1 MANTI
6 TRIVAYPQ
14 VLCYKKKYIDALLDN
29 DCAEP
34 TGANG
39 QNFAAFFS
47 PKVGGGIYYRK
58 LNPYVLDENMQSVVI
73 AENINHDLSDVPV
86 EIDYSDVIE
95 LFQTACED
103 GQYYAHNRASASP
116 LSSAAYKIMQYNM
129 EDYLVPVNPRANVP
143 LFLRY
148 IYSVTYA
155 IQGTEVTVNFPTTAN
170 TYYETVLNALNNWQ
184 FTPNQGAQKQKGA
197 NSITFYDEEGE
208 VLEEQTFDSNN
219 SVTYNITSLP
229 VYLGVE
235 VALRGHR
242 SAALN
247 CFNERYFLSGEGG
260 DDIDLGTNLDA
271 PEESALSTVLGSIWS
286 QLCIN
291 NNMVGPRTSADPK
304 APPSEDIDAIDNVTY
319 KFSTTY
325 KRLVAAKIDRQV
337 NGNYFLAVRNEAD
350 SGSVGTG
357 MLVQLS
363 TTITVPSV
371 SLVANVLTL
380 SKDTM
385 PTQTVAKIVNTLP
398 NSITNVKRKFKLMV
412 YATRAAGSTTD
423 FSAGKYAPRSAETAF
438 VDQDDIPAG
447 ETQMYDFSIE
457 DLGVEGTSAIE
468 KMFNMFG
475 MTTIGG
481 TSTICSAVYVVKC
494 IVQFDYLGV
503 TYEKETPFTVFLG
516 MAEEGGIKITQWIP
530 KIEGG
535 KWTKTTYNLTVK
547 TCSAMAFCARSSFLI
562 SLKDHA
568 IIFAQGER
576 ELKGEAIKDISLTS
590 ASSGSFT
597 PGAQCAFT
605 GIEVV
610 NHPNAIS
617 GVISSRAK
625 SRLTL
630 KSPDGHKD
638 STEAVDIEG
647 AWDDLSVSTN
657 YTVTVPDE
665 VETDVASEGVVSSG
679 A

>member
-1 MANTI
+1 
-6 TRIVAYPQ
+6 
-14 VLCYKKKYIDALLDN
+14 
-29 DCAEP
+29 
-34 TGANG
+34 
-39 QNFAAFFS
+39 
-47 PKVGGGIYYRK
+47 
-58 LNPYVLDENMQSVVI
+58 
-73 AENINHDLSDVPV
+73 
-86 EIDYSDVIE
+86 
-95 LFQTACED
+95 
-103 GQYYAHNRASASP
+103 
-116 LSSAAYKIMQYNM
+116 
-129 EDYLVPVNPRANVP
+129 
-143 LFLRY
+143 
-148 IYSVTYA
+148 
-155 IQGTEVTVNFPTTAN
+155 
-170 TYYETVLNALNNWQ
+170 VLNALNNWQ

-271 PEESALSTVLGSIWS
+271 PEGSALSTVLGSIWS
-286 QLCIN
+286 QLDIN
-291 NNMVGPRTSADPK
+291 NNMVEPKTSADPK
-304 APPSEDIDAIDNVTY
+304 APPGDIFDAIDDVTY

-337 NGNYFLAVRNEAD
+337 FGNYFLAVRNEAD

-363 TTITVPSV
+363 TTIEVPSV
-371 SLVANVLTL
+371 SLVARVLTL

-398 NSITNVKRKFKLMV
+398 NSITNVKRKFKLVV
-412 YATRAAGSTTD
+412 YAIRRTGGPTTD
-423 FSAGKYAPRSAETAF
+423 FSAGQYAPQSAETAF

-447 ETQMYDFSIE
+447 GTQMYDFSIE
-457 DLGVEGTSAIE
+457 DGVGGTSAIE
-468 KMFNMFG
+468 QMFNMFG
-475 MTTIGG
+475 MTTTGAV
-481 TSTICSAVYVVKC
+481 SAPRPCSAVYTVKC

-503 TYEKETPFTVFLG
+503 TYTKDTTFTVFLG

-617 GVISSRAK
+617 GVISSLAK

-630 KSPDGHKD
+630 KSPDGHKG

-665 VETDVASEGVVSSG
+665 VETDDASEGFVSSG

>member
-14 VLCYKKKYIDALLDN
+14 VLCYKKTYIDALLDN

-34 TGANG
+34 TDANG

-103 GQYYAHNRASASP
+103 GQYYAHNTNPENPRANTST
-116 LSSAAYKIMQYNM
+116 AYKIMQYNM

-197 NSITFYDEEGE
+197 NSITFYDEAGGVLGE
-208 VLEEQTFDSNN
+208 VDFDQNN
-219 SVTYNITSLP
+219 SITYNITSLP

-291 NNMVGPRTSADPK
+291 NNMVEPKTSADPK
-304 APPSEDIDAIDNVTY
+304 APPGDFFDAIDNVTY

-337 NGNYFLAVRNEAD
+337 NGNYYLAVRNEAD

-357 MLVQLS
+357 MLVRLS

-371 SLVANVLTL
+371 SLVARVLTL

-398 NSITNVKRKFKLMV
+398 NSITNVKRKFKLVV
-412 YATRAAGSTTD
+412 YATRAAGSNTD
-423 FSAGKYAPRSAETAF
+423 FSTGQYAPQSAETAF

-457 DLGVEGTSAIE
+457 DGGEGTSAIE
-468 KMFNMFG
+468 NMFNMFG
-475 MTTIGG
+475 MTITGG

-503 TYEKETPFTVFLG
+503 TYTKDTPFTVFLG

-530 KIEGG
+530 EIEGG
-535 KWTKTTYNLTVK
+535 KWTKTRYNLTVK
-547 TCSAMAFCARSSFLI
+547 TCSALAFCARSSFLI

-576 ELKGEAIKDISLTS
+576 ELQGQAIKDISLTS
-590 ASSGSFT
+590 TGNFIA
-597 PGAQCAFT
+597 GAQCAFMN
-605 GIEVV
+605 IDVV
-610 NHPNAIS
+610 NHPDAVS

-630 KSPDGHKD
+630 KSPDGHKG

-665 VETDVASEGVVSSG
+665 VETDDASEGFVSSG

>member
-14 VLCYKKKYIDALLDN
+14 VLCYKKTYIDALLSGGYE
-29 DCAEP
+29 EP

-58 LNPYVLDENMQSVVI
+58 LNPYILDENMQSVVI
-73 AENINHDLSDVPV
+73 ANNINHELNDVPV
-86 EIDYSDVIE
+86 EIDYSDVIG
-95 LFQTACED
+95 LFQTACAD
-103 GQYYAHNRASASP
+103 GQYYAHNTNPENPRANTST
-116 LSSAAYKIMQYNM
+116 AYKIMEYNTD
-129 EDYLVPVNPRANVP
+129 DYLVPVNPNANVP

-148 IYSVTYA
+148 IYSVTYT

-170 TYYETVLNALNNWQ
+170 TYFETVLNALNNWQ
-184 FTPNQGAQKQKGA
+184 FTPNQPAQRQKGA

-208 VLEEQTFDSNN
+208 VLGEVDFDQNN
-219 SVTYNITSLP
+219 SITYNITSLP

-247 CFNERYFLSGEGG
+247 CFNDRYILIGQNSN
-260 DDIDLGTNLDA
+260 IPLGTNPGA
-271 PEESALSTVLGSIWS
+271 PAGSELSNALSGNWSVLGIGEIGIEPRAEPPFETFEF
-286 QLCIN
+286 IN
-291 NNMVGPRTSADPK
+291 NP
-304 APPSEDIDAIDNVTY
+304 TY
-319 KFSTTY
+319 KFSNTY
-325 KRLVAAKIDRQV
+325 KRLVAGKIDTQV
-337 NGNYFLAVRNEAD
+337 NDNYFLAVENEGGGY
-350 SGSVGTG
+350 SISTG
-357 MLVQLS
+357 MVASLS

-398 NSITNVKRKFKLMV
+398 SPITNVKRKFKLAY
-412 YATRAAGSTTD
+412 YATRAAGSNTD
-423 FSAGKYAPRSAETAF
+423 FGSRQPAPQSAETAF

-457 DLGVEGTSAIE
+457 NLGVEGTSAIE

-481 TSTICSAVYVVKC
+481 TSTICSAVYSVKC

-516 MAEEGGIKITQWIP
+516 MAEDDGIKITLWTPEIT
-530 KIEGG
+530 GG
-535 KWTKTTYNLTVK
+535 KWSKTRYNLTVK
-547 TCSAMAFCARSSFLI
+547 TCNNSTFTSRSSFLI

-576 ELKGEAIKDISLTS
+576 ELQGQAIKDISLTS
-590 ASSGSFT
+590 TGKFIA
-597 PGAQCAFT
+597 GAQCAFT
-605 GIEVV
+605 NIDVV
-610 NHPNAIS
+610 NHPNAIG
-617 GVISSRAK
+617 GVISSLAK

-630 KSPDGHKD
+630 KSPDGHKG
-638 STEAVDIEG
+638 SIEAVDIEG

-665 VETDVASEGVVSSG
+665 VETDDASEGFVSSG